1 MGVWWVLDCF
11 CVSLVFFSL
20 AGFSSYIPPA
30 ERSLP
35 KNLMR
40 ATIVFSAFPSCNSQP
55 YVLRCGC
62 CSSFA
67 KFKRKTM
74 QDSWFCIASQ
84 EAKKGK
90 PRKTQLEPKCYLAKK
105 EEKTKES
112 KGKQLVLESQWFHR
126 LWETLGPNILSKQSS
141 QLLPWKTSAPPLE
154 QRPPGPPGWNSRRM
168 PHAGH
173 PTATVRCQKCSS
185 PESNAHERYECSRM
199 FQVLKYCPLA
209 LTSWTTGSLWAS
221 VGDLHIASLW
231 IHMNPYESIQSIPCV
246 HHIHHIHHE
255 TPWGTCVQVQPQLSL
270 PSHTR
275 SISRVGLAGA
285 TDATDPW
292 DPHGSPWERLRP
304 SLVVIQ

>member
-1 MGVWWVLDCF
+1 MQKLFGTLVSSRHVCQLFSCF
-11 CVSLVFFSL
+11 TCFFPL

-35 KNLMR
+35 KGPKDLMR

-67 KFKRKTM
+67 TFKRKTM
-74 QDSWFCIASQ
+74 EDSWFCIASQ

-90 PRKTQLEPKCYLAKK
+90 RRKTQLEPTCYLAKK

-173 PTATVRCQKCSS
+173 PTATVRRSWKI
-185 PESNAHERYECSRM
+185 RM
-199 FQVLKYCPLA
+199 FQDVPGEVL
-209 LTSWTTGSLWAS
+209 SSGSHNLNHREF
-221 VGDLHIASLW
+221 VGICGRSSYRF
-231 IHMNPYESIQSIPCV
+231 IMNPYEIHMKSIQSIPCV
-246 HHIHHIHHE
+246 HYIHHE
-255 TPWGTCVQVQPQLSL
+255 TPRDLRPGAATAVFTIAHTLDITCWPGMRCNRCNRSL
-270 PSHTR
+270 
-275 SISRVGLAGA
+275 
-285 TDATDPW
+285 
-292 DPHGSPWERLRP
+292 GSPWERLRLS